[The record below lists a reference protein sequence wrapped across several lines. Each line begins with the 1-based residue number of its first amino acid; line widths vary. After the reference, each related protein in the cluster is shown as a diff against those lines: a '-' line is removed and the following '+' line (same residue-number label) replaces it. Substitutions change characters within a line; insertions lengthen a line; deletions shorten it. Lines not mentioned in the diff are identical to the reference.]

1 MIQYLSKDPGF
12 WGLSLKGE
20 MKGSA
25 IIVQFTKE
33 CAELFSKFAFNA
45 NSDEKKQKKETK
57 KIFWILNS
65 HWDFV
70 NLVWI
75 FRF

>member
-1 MIQYLSKDPGF
+1 
-12 WGLSLKGE
+12 

-45 NSDEKKQKKETK
+45 NSDEKNQKRNKEN
-57 KIFWILNS
+57 IL
-65 HWDFV
+65 DFKFS
-70 NLVWI
+70 L
-75 FRF
+75 RFCESFLNFPILDLEYSKV

>member
-1 MIQYLSKDPGF
+1 
-12 WGLSLKGE
+12 

-45 NSDEKKQKKETK
+45 NSDEKKNKKK
-57 KIFWILNS
+57 KQRKYFG
-65 HWDFV
+65 F
-70 NLVWI
+70 
-75 FRF
+75 

>member
-1 MIQYLSKDPGF
+1 MRRGLGLGF
-12 WGLSLKGE
+12 WGKYWSNISLKGE

-45 NSDEKKQKKETK
+45 NSDEKNIKKKQRKYFE
-57 KIFWILNS
+57 F
-65 HWDFV
+65 
-70 NLVWI
+70 
-75 FRF
+75 

>member
-1 MIQYLSKDPGF
+1 
-12 WGLSLKGE
+12 

-45 NSDEKKQKKETK
+45 NSDEKKTK
-57 KIFWILNS
+57 KRNKENIL
-65 HWDFV
+65 DFKFS
-70 NLVWI
+70 L
-75 FRF
+75 RFCESCLNFPILDLEYSKVQ